1 MELSELPDPST
12 LLTEGHVLAVRQ
24 SLPRVKAGDP
34 LQGYRWRL
42 SARLRRIRLR
52 GAGSVPAVVCAQL
65 IADAPNECP
74 KCGISMQ
81 HWISGRSKTID
92 HVIPI
97 AKGGKNEVGNL
108 QVICNVCNSRK
119 SDHA

>member
-1 MELSELPDPST
+1 MELNELPDPST
-12 LLTEGHVLAVRQ
+12 LSTERQVLSVREI
-24 SLPRVKAGDP
+24 LPRVKAGDP

-42 SARLRRIRLR
+42 SARLRRIRVR
-52 GAGSVPAVVCAQL
+52 GAGNVPARVCAHL
-65 IADAPNECP
+65 IAVAPKECP
-74 KCGISMQ
+74 KCGIPMQ

-108 QVICNVCNSRK
+108 QVICNVCNSKK